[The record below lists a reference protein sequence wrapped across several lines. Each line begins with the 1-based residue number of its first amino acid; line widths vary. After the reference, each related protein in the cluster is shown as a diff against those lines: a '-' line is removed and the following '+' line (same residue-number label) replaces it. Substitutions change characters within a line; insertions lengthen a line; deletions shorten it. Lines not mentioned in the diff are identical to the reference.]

1 MLSEF
6 GAVCDD
12 FEAVNQ
18 LMLRCLDA
26 ADRGDGVLPLRC
38 LLAATDLLRMYDAGA
53 IGNCSKDPNSGPL
66 KGLAKE
72 LRVRVGKAP
81 HP

>member
-1 MLSEF
+1 M
-6 GAVCDD
+6 CDD

-26 ADRGDGVLPLRC
+26 ADRGESVAAAV
-38 LLAATDLLRMYDAGA
+38 LAATDLLRMYDAGA

-72 LRVRVGKAP
+72 LRVRVGKAKAP